1 MNRLRVSILQ
11 MDIAWENKQDN
22 LRRLREK
29 FGLSQEKLCAELQ
42 CRNCDIGRSTY
53 AKYENGELNIRI
65 SVLMELKKIYNCSY
79 EDFWKPGK
87 SEWDS
92 EILDITNKQRDL
104 PEMGGSFLHAKK
116 ESGASPLSF
125 GNP

>member
-1 MNRLRVSILQ
+1 MEDDFMEQKLKCDVYIG
-11 MDIAWENKQDN
+11 KN

-65 SVLMELKKIYNCSY
+65 SVLMELKRSITVLMMN
-79 EDFWKPGK
+79 FLM
-87 SEWDS
+87 
-92 EILDITNKQRDL
+92 ILIPIKHKNQ
-104 PEMGGSFLHAKK
+104 
-116 ESGASPLSF
+116 
-125 GNP
+125 

>member
-1 MNRLRVSILQ
+1 MEQKLKCDVYIG
-11 MDIAWENKQDN
+11 KN

-65 SVLMELKKIYNCSY
+65 SVLMELKKSITVLMMN
-79 EDFWKPGK
+79 FLM
-87 SEWDS
+87 
-92 EILDITNKQRDL
+92 ILIPIKHKNQ
-104 PEMGGSFLHAKK
+104 
-116 ESGASPLSF
+116 
-125 GNP
+125 

>member
-1 MNRLRVSILQ
+1 MTFMEQKLKCDVYIG
-11 MDIAWENKQDN
+11 KN

-65 SVLMELKKIYNCSY
+65 SVLMELKKIYTPHCPHYIN
-79 EDFWKPGK
+79 F
-87 SEWDS
+87 
-92 EILDITNKQRDL
+92 
-104 PEMGGSFLHAKK
+104 PEYQK
-116 ESGASPLSF
+116 
-125 GNP
+125 